1 MTNLTSLNTLNP
13 TLTPTSIFSLF
24 HQSVSLSFVFSLL
37 WFGLP
42 LTPPPSSWL
51 LWSCVTRAPP
61 CSPQPPTSSSKKKIK
76 AELHLETQGKTHAI
90 PTTHQTHGNAAGHL
104 PVHGTHN
111 KNKNKPTI
119 STSWIYHPLSLKS
132 IFKITDLQTS
142 HTSMV
147 ITSRINDPR
156 GTKPLLGPGFE
167 IRLERESLGQPWRPW
182 RW

>member
-1 MTNLTSLNTLNP
+1 MHMTNLTSLNTLNP

-42 LTPPPSSWL
+42 LT
-51 LWSCVTRAPP
+51 RAPP

-76 AELHLETQGKTHAI
+76 AKLHLETQGKTHAI
-90 PTTHQTHGNAAGHL
+90 PTTHQTHGNAASHL

-147 ITSRINDPR
+147 ITSQINDPR

-167 IRLERESLGQPWRPW
+167 IRLERESLGQPWRW
-182 RW
+182 